1 VSRLSEKVRQ
11 LCELASKEMNPE
23 KLFALVAEIDRLFWE
38 WKQGKQQRFNDAAEV
53 LISARLRS

>member
-1 VSRLSEKVRQ
+1 MSRLSEKVRQ

-23 KLFALVAEIDRLFWE
+23 LFTLVAEIDRLFWE
-38 WKQGKQQRFNDAAEV
+38 WSRESNKDLNDAAEV